1 MDRQPAAGSGANK
14 WLMNGQLQ
22 SGKEGAEEEE
32 TVSKQEQLK
41 VVNLHPG
48 FDKERNEEIDHQVF
62 KLVLS
67 S

>member
-22 SGKEGAEEEE
+22 ADKEGAEEAK

-48 FDKERNEEIDHQVF
+48 FDK
-62 KLVLS
+62 KKK
-67 S
+67 